1 LALTPLLLLH
11 PVFTRNNPLA
21 GRASPL
27 LCYVTDRH
35 ALRAANPAA
44 SIAALTQ
51 KIEEVAAAGIDW
63 VQIREKELTASELAS
78 LTRQSLRI
86 AAKSS
91 AKHSGAVR
99 VLVNDRLDVAIAERA
114 DGVHLGEKSLPVVEA
129 KRLVESAI
137 RKQALDKS
145 FLIGVSCHSIEAA
158 AAAQRD
164 GADYIF
170 FGPVFATP
178 SKAAF
183 GAPQG
188 MARLTQVCRAV
199 AIPVLAIGGIT
210 LDNAE
215 SCIAA
220 RAAGIAAIRL
230 FQDAVDPA
238 RAIRRIRQLF
248 SDHRQLPAGRRN
260 SCHRS

>member
-1 LALTPLLLLH
+1 MALTPLLPLH

-35 ALRAANPAA
+35 ALRVANPAG

-51 KIEEVAAAGIDW
+51 KIEEAAAAGVDW
-63 VQIREKELTASELAS
+63 VHIREKDLPARELAS
-78 LTRQSLRI
+78 LTRQALGI
-86 AAKSS
+86 AAKFS
-91 AKHSGAVR
+91 AKGASAVR

-114 DGVHLGEKSLPVVEA
+114 DGVHLGEKSMPVVEA
-129 KRLVESAI
+129 RRLVEFAVQ
-137 RKQALDKS
+137 KQALDES

-158 AAAQRD
+158 AAAARD

-170 FGPVFATP
+170 FGPLFATP

-188 MARLTQVCRAV
+188 MARLEEVCRAV

-238 RAIRRIRQLF
+238 RAIRRLRQLF